1 METEAKAN
9 SRCCFLRENDRHRRR
24 MELEDK
30 AKVVAS
36 VRGAEFG
43 QFLAALA
50 VLPWS
55 SLFEIKGQIHP
66 IFPNRPR
73 QNS

>member
-55 SLFEIKGQIHP
+55 I
-66 IFPNRPR
+66 
-73 QNS
+73 